1 MSKLFTDTLRD
12 MRNGQ
17 TVRELTDALAEVIQR
32 VKDTGKAGELTLKL
46 KVAPASRGGDVTTVI
61 VTDNVTTKLPVM
73 ERGASIFWTTP
84 DNSLSLDNPDQR
96 KLDLREVGAP
106 RDDEDETAT
115 G

>member
-17 TVRELTDALAEVIQR
+17 TVRELTDAMADVIQR

-46 KVAPASRGGDVTTVI
+46 KIAPASRGGEVTTVI

-73 ERGASIFWTTP
+73 ERGASIFFTTP
-84 DNSLSLDNPDQR
+84 EMAEDWLKHNRANRPLR
-96 KLDLREVGAP
+96 KSGGVLI
-106 RDDEDETAT
+106 
-115 G
+115 